1 MELAAPLGPVRPNVE
16 KIGTPL
22 LLVALGTLSK
32 TSVVLAGVLVHHHLM
47 AAGAQVVHGNG
58 VTDCKTPHSV
68 FFQRDNPGRAG
79 TRFMARLT
87 GNSGFTSFDHL
98 RISMTADTPLIA
110 VQLLY
115 VAGVAKDVRMTVHV
129 LMALPARRVLSKR
142 EVQVMT
148 GNTGNITS
156 QSHRVSIVVKNDKAA
171 VAVPIDDK
179 YAPRIDQETSNT

>member
-47 AAGAQVVHGNG
+47 ASGAQVVHGNG

-87 GNSGFTSFDHL
+87 GNSGFTSFDHP
-98 RISMTADTPLIA
+98 RISMAAGHTPDCLP
-110 VQLLY
+110 
-115 VAGVAKDVRMTVHV
+115 TSVHGRSGERCPYDCTC
-129 LMALPARRVLSKR
+129 LDGTPDKR
-142 EVQVMT
+142 CSLEK
-148 GNTGNITS
+148 GGS
-156 QSHRVSIVVKNDKAA
+156 G
-171 VAVPIDDK
+171 DD
-179 YAPRIDQETSNT
+179 R